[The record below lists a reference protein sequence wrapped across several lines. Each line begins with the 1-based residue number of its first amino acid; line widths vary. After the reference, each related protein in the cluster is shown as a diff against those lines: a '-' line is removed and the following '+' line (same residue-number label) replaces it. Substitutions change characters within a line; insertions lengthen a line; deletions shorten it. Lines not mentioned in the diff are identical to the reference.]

1 MNKIQDLVVVVL
13 ESLEERNVETTED
26 VVVDFFADYIDSDLI
41 EVEDVVVTES
51 VLDEL
56 SDYVE
61 SFEDVIEDE
70 DDEDLYV
77 FDDDVDFSELDAEE
91 LVEV

>member
-1 MNKIQDLVVVVL
+1 MNKIQDLVSVVL

-26 VVVDFFADYIDSDLI
+26 VVVDFLNEYIDSDLI
-41 EVEDVVVTES
+41 EVEDVVVSES

-70 DDEDLYV
+70 DEEDLYI
-77 FDDDVDFSELDAEE
+77 FDEDVDYSELDAEE
-91 LVEV
+91 V

>member
-1 MNKIQDLVVVVL
+1 MNKIHDLVSVVL

-26 VVVDFFADYIDSDLI
+26 VVTDFFDEYIDSDLI
-41 EVEDVVVTES
+41 EVEDVVVSES

-56 SDYVE
+56 SEYVE

-77 FDDDVDFSELDAEE
+77 FDEDVDYSELDVEE
-91 LVEV
+91 VE

>member
-1 MNKIQDLVVVVL
+1 MNKIQDLVSVVL

-26 VVVDFFADYIDSDLI
+26 VVVDFLNEYIDSDLI
-41 EVEDVVVTES
+41 EVEDVVVSES

-56 SDYVE
+56 SEYVE

-77 FDDDVDFSELDAEE
+77 FDEDVDYSELDVEE
-91 LVEV
+91 VE

>member
-1 MNKIQDLVVVVL
+1 MNKIHDLVSVVL

-26 VVVDFFADYIDSDLI
+26 VVTDFFDEYIDSDLI
-41 EVEDVVVTES
+41 EVEDVVVSES

-56 SDYVE
+56 SEYVE

-77 FDDDVDFSELDAEE
+77 FDEDEDYSELDVEE
-91 LVEV
+91 VE

>member
-1 MNKIQDLVVVVL
+1 MNKIHDLVSVVL

-26 VVVDFFADYIDSDLI
+26 VVVDFLAEYIDSDLI
-41 EVEDVVVTES
+41 EVEDVVVSES

-91 LVEV
+91 LVEF

>member
-1 MNKIQDLVVVVL
+1 MNKIHDLVSVVL

-26 VVVDFFADYIDSDLI
+26 VVVDFLAEYIDSDLI
-41 EVEDVVVTES
+41 EVEDVVVSES

-56 SDYVE
+56 SEYVE

-77 FDDDVDFSELDAEE
+77 FDEDVDYSELDVEE
-91 LVEV
+91 VE

>member
-1 MNKIQDLVVVVL
+1 MNKIHDLVSVVL

-26 VVVDFFADYIDSDLI
+26 VVVDFLAEYIDSDLI
-41 EVEDVVVTES
+41 EVEDVVVSES

-70 DDEDLYV
+70 EDEDLYV
-77 FDDDVDFSELDAEE
+77 FDEDVDYSELDVEE
-91 LVEV
+91 VE

>member
-1 MNKIQDLVVVVL
+1 MNKIHDLVSVVL

-26 VVVDFFADYIDSDLI
+26 VVVDFLAEYIDSDLI
-41 EVEDVVVTES
+41 EVEDVVVSES

-77 FDDDVDFSELDAEE
+77 FDDEVDFSELDAEE
-91 LVEV
+91 LVEF

>member
-91 LVEV
+91 LVEF